1 MGKIVRCIDE
11 TEVYLPILNIAWR
24 KIGLGLADEAK
35 VLESAEASPR
45 NFLRSGVDVET
56 KDPTFRSAREQEI
69 QGAPTAGKSEFD
81 NRSGAENTRDA
92 E

>member
-45 NFLRSGVDVET
+45 NFRRSGVDVATE
-56 KDPTFRSAREQEI
+56 DPAFRSTRQQEI
-69 QGAPTAGKSEFD
+69 QSAPTAGKSELD
-81 NRSGAENTRDA
+81 NRFGAENPRDA